1 MKKFNLYKML
11 PLLLIVGL
19 WSACSS
25 NKTSNQEQKVIDE
38 IEVLESELDRAAA
51 ELDLE
56 VEDMNHDVDS
66 LLKGI

>member
-56 VEDMNHDVDS
+56 MEDMNHDVDS
-66 LLKGI
+66 LLEGI

>member
-1 MKKFNLYKML
+1 MKKSNLSKML
-11 PLLLIVGL
+11 PLLLIAGF

-66 LLKGI
+66 LLEGI